1 MSMFSQIT
9 TYVKTSGDTLNV
21 RSEPNGSI
29 LSTFDN
35 GSVIKTL
42 IRPVNA
48 GGRDWIPVWAEGVE
62 GWAAAEFIAEAIV
75 LYQVERII
83 DPSVP
88 GSESVGT
95 TAFKIELA
103 GKTLKFIELGAPLGI
118 KRDEFS
124 SLSDTELVQRAID
137 LFNECWERFKN
148 NPTP

>member
-1 MSMFSQIT
+1 MRRFSQVT

-35 GSVIKTL
+35 GSIIKTL
-42 IRPVNA
+42 IRPVNV
-48 GGRDWIPVWAEGVE
+48 GGRDWIPVWVEGVE
-62 GWAAAEFIAEAIV
+62 GWVAAEFIAEATV
-75 LYQVERII
+75 LYKVDRII

-103 GKTLKFIELGAPLGI
+103 DKTLKFIELGGPPGI
-118 KRDEFS
+118 KLDEFS
-124 SLSDTELVQRAID
+124 RLSDKELVQKAID
-137 LFNECWERFKN
+137 LFNQFWERFKD